1 VSKPSNKSLDILT
14 GKLGHKFAD
23 PNLLQRALTHSSAR
37 TRGART
43 HDYERLEFLGDRV
56 LGLVIAE
63 LLIERYPDDQEG
75 DLAQRFNRLVR
86 KETCAE
92 IAEGLKLGDHVIMSA
107 SEAGSGGRGKLTI
120 LGDACEAVLGA
131 IFLDAGYD
139 AARSIIRTLWDNKVK
154 DNSTPLRDAKSAL
167 QEWAQGRGLDLPLYI
182 DISRQGPDHAP
193 IFITKVEVQGLEP
206 AEGEGPSKRIAEQAA
221 ASSLLMR
228 EGIWKNDQS

>member
-1 VSKPSNKSLDILT
+1 MSKASSKNLDALSS
-14 GKLGHKFAD
+14 KLGHDFAD
-23 PNLLQRALTHSSAR
+23 STRLLRALTHSSAR
-37 TRGART
+37 TRGPRT

-75 DLAQRFNRLVR
+75 NLAQRFNRLVR

-92 IAEGLKLGDHVIMSA
+92 VADDLNLGQHVIMSA
-107 SEAGSGGRGKLTI
+107 SEADSGGRGKLTI

-131 IFLDAGYD
+131 IFIDAGYD
-139 AARSIIRTLWDNKVK
+139 AARSVIRTLWDEKVN
-154 DNSTPLRDAKSAL
+154 DASSPLRDAKSAL
-167 QEWAQGRGLDLPLYI
+167 QEWAQGRGLELPSYT

-193 IFITKVEVQGLEP
+193 IFITMVEVQGLEP
-206 AEGEGPSKRIAEQAA
+206 AEGQGPNKRIAEQGA
-221 ASSLLMR
+221 ASAMLMR

>member
-1 VSKPSNKSLDILT
+1 MPKASINSLDALA

-23 PNLLQRALTHSSAR
+23 SSLLLRALTHASSR
-37 TRGART
+37 TRGPRT

-92 IAEGLKLGDHVIMSA
+92 VAQGLKLGDHVIMSS

-131 IFLDAGYD
+131 IFIDAGYD
-139 AARSIIRTLWDNKVK
+139 AARSIIRTLWDDKVN
-154 DNSTPLRDAKSAL
+154 DNSAPMRDAKSAL
-167 QEWAQGRGLDLPLYI
+167 QEWAQGRGLDLPLYT

-193 IFITKVEVQGLEP
+193 IFIIKVEVKGCEP
-206 AEGEGPSKRIAEQAA
+206 AEGMGPSKRIAEQGA
-221 ASSLLMR
+221 ASVLLMR
-228 EGIWKNDQS
+228 EGIWKNDQN

>member
-1 VSKPSNKSLDILT
+1 VPKASSKSLDALS
-14 GKLGHKFAD
+14 GKLGHEFSDA
-23 PNLLQRALTHSSAR
+23 NLLQRALTHSSAR
-37 TRGART
+37 TRGPKT
-43 HDYERLEFLGDRV
+43 YDYERLEFLGDRV

-63 LLIERYPDDQEG
+63 LLIARYPDAREG

-92 IAEGLKLGDHVIMSA
+92 IAERLNLGDHVIMST
-107 SEAGSGGRGKLTI
+107 SEADSGGRGKLTI

-139 AARSIIRTLWDNKVK
+139 KARTVIRTLWGDMVN

-167 QEWAQGRGLDLPLYI
+167 QEWAQGRGRDLPLYV

-193 IFITKVEVQGLEP
+193 LFIIEVEVQGLKP
-206 AEGEGPSKRIAEQAA
+206 AQGKGPSKRIAEQAA
-221 ASSLLMR
+221 ANAMLLR
-228 EGIWKNDQS
+228 EGIWKNDQN

>member
-1 VSKPSNKSLDILT
+1 MSQGSSKSLNSLT
-14 GKLGHKFAD
+14 GKLGHEFA
-23 PNLLQRALTHSSAR
+23 NSQLLQRALTHSSAR
-37 TRGART
+37 KRGAKT

-63 LLIERYPDDQEG
+63 LLIDHYPDALEG
-75 DLAQRFNRLVR
+75 DLARRFNQLVR

-92 IAEGLKLGDHVIMSA
+92 IAEELKLGDHVIMSA

-139 AARSIIRTLWDNKVK
+139 SAQSVIRALWADRVEDNT
-154 DNSTPLRDAKSAL
+154 SPLRDAKSEL
-167 QEWAQGRGLDLPLYI
+167 QEWAQGRGLDLPRYV

-193 IFITKVEVQGLEP
+193 TFITKVEVQGLEP
-206 AEGEGPSKRIAEQAA
+206 AQGEGPSKRIAEQAA
-221 ASSLLMR
+221 AGAMLMR

>member
-1 VSKPSNKSLDILT
+1 MTKKSGKSLDALS
-14 GKLGHKFAD
+14 GKLGHEFNDA
-23 PNLLQRALTHSSAR
+23 NLLLRALTHSSAR
-37 TRGART
+37 TRGAKT

-63 LLIERYPDDQEG
+63 ILLDRYPEDQEG

-92 IAEGLKLGDHVIMSA
+92 IAEALKLGDHVIMSA

-131 IFLDAGYD
+131 VFLDAGYD
-139 AARSIIRTLWDNKVK
+139 AARSVIRALWDDKVN
-154 DNSTPLRDAKSAL
+154 DNSAPLRDAKSAL
-167 QEWAQGRGLDLPLYI
+167 QEWAQGRGLDLPRYI

-193 IFITKVEVQGLEP
+193 IFITRVEVQKCEP
-206 AEGEGPSKRIAEQAA
+206 TEGEGPSKRIAEQAA
-221 ASSLLMR
+221 ASAMLVR

>member
-1 VSKPSNKSLDILT
+1 VPKASNKSLDALT
-14 GKLGHKFAD
+14 GKLGHEFAD
-23 PNLLQRALTHSSAR
+23 SSLLLRALTHASAR
-37 TRGART
+37 TRGLRT

-92 IAEGLKLGDHVIMSA
+92 VAQELKLGDHVIMSS

-131 IFLDAGYD
+131 IFIDAGYD
-139 AARSIIRTLWDNKVK
+139 AARSIIRTLWDDKVN
-154 DNSTPLRDAKSAL
+154 DNSAPLRDAKSAL
-167 QEWAQGRGLDLPLYI
+167 QEWAQGRGLDLPLYT
-182 DISRQGPDHAP
+182 DITRQGPDHAP
-193 IFITKVEVQGLEP
+193 IFITKVEVQGCEP
-206 AEGEGPSKRIAEQAA
+206 AEGMGPSKRIAEQGA
-221 ASSLLMR
+221 ASALLMR
-228 EGIWKNDQS
+228 EGIWENDQN

>member
-1 VSKPSNKSLDILT
+1 MSKSSGKPLDDLT
-14 GKLGHKFAD
+14 GRLGHQFAD
-23 PNLLQRALTHSSAR
+23 PNLLLRALTHSSAR
-37 TRGART
+37 KRGART

-63 LLIERYPDDQEG
+63 LLIERFPDEQEG

-92 IAEGLKLGDHVIMSA
+92 IAEGLRLGDHVIMSA
-107 SEAGSGGRGKLTI
+107 NEADSGGRGKLTI

-139 AARSIIRTLWDNKVK
+139 AAGSVIRALWADHVN

-167 QEWAQGRGLDLPLYI
+167 QEWAQGRGKDLPLYT

-193 IFITKVEVQGLEP
+193 IFITKVEVQALEP
-206 AEGEGPSKRIAEQAA
+206 SQGEGSSKRIAEQAA
-221 ASSLLMR
+221 ATSMLMR
-228 EGIWKNDQS
+228 EGIWKNDQN